1 MRGATSLSTDTKKF
15 YIFPLTNINLFPNT
29 TKPLNIFEP
38 RYVEMVNQSIQLGIP
53 IALCFVPE
61 GSHEIRPVAGFAVP
75 QVIER
80 RADGTMLVFMA
91 GQGKAQL
98 NLNTIKTEDLVSSME
113 GTVVNEDK
121 ILDENLR
128 AKYVALS
135 EVLVRWVTSHI
146 SDPLQRETFI
156 KSLKGPQEVIGAF
169 SAYLIYD
176 YDLQYEMMEITSLNE
191 QIKFLYRLLESGK
204 LTNV

>member
-1 MRGATSLSTDTKKF
+1 MSEVNKKF

-38 RYVEMVNQSIQLGIP
+38 RYIEMVNQSIQLGIP

-61 GSHEIRPVAGFAVP
+61 GTHEIRPIAGFAVP

-80 RADGTMLVFMA
+80 RLDGTLLVFMA

-98 NLNTIKTEDLVSSME
+98 NLNSIKTEDLISSME
-113 GTVVNEDK
+113 GIIVKEDN
-121 ILDENLR
+121 ILDDSLKS
-128 AKYVALS
+128 KYMALS
-135 EVLVRWVTSHI
+135 EVLVRWVTLHI
-146 SDPLQRETFI
+146 SDAIQKKTFI
-156 KSLKGPQEVIGAF
+156 DSLKGPQDVVGAF

-176 YDLQYEMMEITSLNE
+176 YDLQYEMMEIVSLNE

>member
-1 MRGATSLSTDTKKF
+1 
-15 YIFPLTNINLFPNT
+15 
-29 TKPLNIFEP
+29 
-38 RYVEMVNQSIQLGIP
+38 MVNQSIQLGIP

-113 GTVVNEDK
+113 GTVVDEDK
-121 ILDENLR
+121 VLDESLR
-128 AKYVALS
+128 VKYVALS

-146 SDPLQRETFI
+146 SDPVQRETFI

>member
-1 MRGATSLSTDTKKF
+1 MSTEFKKF
-15 YIFPLTNINLFPNT
+15 FIFPLTNINLFPNT
-29 TKPLNIFEP
+29 TKPLNVFEP
-38 RYVEMVNQSIQLGIP
+38 RYVEMVNQSIQSGIP

-61 GSHEIRPVAGFAVP
+61 GSHEIRPIAGFAVP

-80 RADGTMLVFMA
+80 RSDGTMLVFMA
-91 GQGKAQL
+91 GEGKAKL
-98 NLNTIKTEDLVSSME
+98 NLSTIKTEDLVSSVE
-113 GTVVNEDK
+113 GTIVCEDK
-121 ILDENLR
+121 VLDDSLR

-135 EVLVRWVTSHI
+135 EVLVRWITSHI
-146 SDPLQRETFI
+146 SDPLQRDTFI
-156 KSLKGPQEVIGAF
+156 KSLNGPENVIGAF

-176 YDLQYEMMEITSLNE
+176 YDLQYEMMEIISINE

>member
-1 MRGATSLSTDTKKF
+1 MRGAPSLSTDTKKF

-61 GSHEIRPVAGFAVP
+61 GSHEIRPIAGFAVP

-113 GTVVNEDK
+113 GTIVDEDK
-121 ILDENLR
+121 VLDEKLR
-128 AKYVALS
+128 VKYVALS
-135 EVLVRWVTSHI
+135 EVLVRWVTNHI

>member
-1 MRGATSLSTDTKKF
+1 MSTEAKKF
-15 YIFPLTNINLFPNT
+15 FIFPLTNINLFPNT
-29 TKPLNIFEP
+29 TKPLNVFEP

-53 IALCFVPE
+53 IAICFVPE

-75 QVIER
+75 QVVER
-80 RADGTMLVFMA
+80 RPDGTMLVFMA
-91 GQGKAQL
+91 GSGKAHL
-98 NLNTIKTEDLVSSME
+98 NLSTIKTEDSVSSME
-113 GTVVNEDK
+113 GTVVREDK
-121 ILDENLR
+121 VIDDNLR

-146 SDPLQRETFI
+146 SDPIQRDTFI
-156 KSLKGPQEVIGAF
+156 KSLNGPEEVIGAF

-176 YDLQYEMMEITSLNE
+176 YDLQYEMMEIISVNE

>member
-1 MRGATSLSTDTKKF
+1 MSTDTKKF